1 MSEKFRLN
9 KYIADAGV
17 CSRREADRLIDKGL
31 VLVNGQVAA
40 MGLRVDDSDTIVV
53 NGKSVRGRNDKVVLA
68 YHKPIGI
75 TCTEKDKFATKKI
88 FDDVKFP
95 IRITYAGRLDKESRG
110 LMILTNDGDLIQAM
124 MRGANRHEK
133 EYIVKVKEE
142 ITEDFLE
149 SMRNGVY
156 LPDLDKTTRPCE
168 VEQIGKLTFRIIL
181 TQGLNRQI
189 RLMCKA
195 HDYHVQSLCR
205 VRIMNIELGDLK
217 VSEWRYLTE
226 EERTTLYQLC
236 NLKEK

>member
-142 ITEDFLE
+142 ITVDFLE